1 MATELKSAMDPDQK
15 NHSKL
20 SIDWWAVLLAAAAVV
35 LVKLGVLHP
44 IPW

>member
-1 MATELKSAMDPDQK
+1 MDKDQK
-15 NHSKL
+15 KKSKL
-20 SIDWWAVLLAAAAVV
+20 SIDWWAVLLAAVAVV